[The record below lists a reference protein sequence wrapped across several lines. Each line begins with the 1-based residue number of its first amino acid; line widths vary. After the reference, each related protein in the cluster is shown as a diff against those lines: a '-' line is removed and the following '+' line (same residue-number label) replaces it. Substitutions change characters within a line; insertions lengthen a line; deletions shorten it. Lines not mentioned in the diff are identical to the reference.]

1 MKVLIKNVQLQKQF
15 PKVKSLET
23 CSEQSLREIA
33 RAYQI
38 GTQKRVKT
46 NREVQIHGERTTQ
59 AAWKYV
65 QRSRAELV
73 KAIQDRAK
81 IVIDIPREYWTDDQ
95 YEAYLDEGILEN
107 TDINVEVE
115 FKERMGIYKALMPY
129 EDLPRH
135 KQDAMFMDV
144 SMEVWEYLTDQYNY
158 MYDVD
163 KNKLSVRRWRPLLY
177 PHEFLFDNDAEKE
190 VTEKMNKIINGTG
203 GDSLKLNNAM
213 KLVGEIAE
221 TTEEEILE

>member
-15 PKVKSLET
+15 PKIKSLET
-23 CSEQSLREIA
+23 CSDQLLREVA

-46 NREVQIHGERTTQ
+46 DRDVQIHGERTTQ
-59 AAWKYV
+59 VAWKYV

-81 IVIDIPREYWTDDQ
+81 ITIDIPREYWSDEQ

-107 TDINVEVE
+107 TDINVEIE

-135 KQDAMFMDV
+135 KQDAMFMEV
-144 SMEVWEYLTDQYNY
+144 SMEVWEYLGDQHNY

-177 PHEFLFDNDAEKE
+177 PHEFLADND
-190 VTEKMNKIINGTG
+190 TEKKIVEEMNKTINGSG
-203 GDSLKLNNAM
+203 GESLKLNNAM
-213 KLVGEIAE
+213 KLAGEVSE
-221 TTEEEILE
+221 TIEEEVIE